1 MKKLFLIGLV
11 LVLGTTILPLQS
23 QAAGA
28 SLWLSP
34 VSKTVVPGQ
43 TFTMVVP
50 VVPSGATIYTAKADI
65 RFPANLLEVR
75 GFTFS
80 SGWLALSQPG
90 YDTVDNASGALIKS
104 AGLPG
109 GLTASKVLGTITF
122 RAKAIGTATVSGGSG
137 TLLLDKNSANAYTGA
152 NQSGVTVR
160 KAAVSSA
167 TPVSGISGAVV
178 SASPS
183 VTVSGSPVGDDENG
197 SSDTQAFLFGLSGQS
212 WIIII
217 LAVGVLLLLWFLSR
231 SRSRKENTLPPT
243 DET

>member
-11 LVLGTTILPLQS
+11 LVLGTTILPTQS
-23 QAAGA
+23 QAVGA

-43 TFTMVVP
+43 TFTVAVT

-75 GFTFS
+75 GFNFGN
-80 SGWLALSQPG
+80 GWLALAQPG
-90 YDTVDNASGALIKS
+90 YDTVDNAGGVLIKS

-109 GLTASKVLGTITF
+109 GLTANRVLGTITF
-122 RAKAIGTATVSGGSG
+122 RAKAIGTATVSGGNG
-137 TLLLDKNSANAYTGA
+137 TLLLDKDSANAYTGA
-152 NQSGVTVR
+152 NQSVVTVR

-167 TPVSGISGAVV
+167 TPVPGISGAVV

-183 VTVSGSPVGDDENG
+183 VTVSGSLAGDENG
-197 SSDTQAFLFGLSGQS
+197 SGEAQAFLFGLSGQS

-217 LAVGVLLLLWFLSR
+217 LALGVILLFWFLSR
-231 SRSRKENTLPPT
+231 SRKGNTLPPA
-243 DET
+243 DES